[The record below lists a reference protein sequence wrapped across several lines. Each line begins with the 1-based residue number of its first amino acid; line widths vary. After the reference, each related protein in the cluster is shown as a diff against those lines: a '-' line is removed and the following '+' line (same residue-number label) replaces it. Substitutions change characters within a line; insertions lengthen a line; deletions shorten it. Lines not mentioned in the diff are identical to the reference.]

1 MTQEDQHEKLR
12 STLSDILGVP
22 AGEINDETSPDVVPN
37 WDSVMVLNLVL
48 ALEEAYQ
55 ISLSPEEMLEMTSV
69 RSIKELLEAKG
80 C

>member
-1 MTQEDQHEKLR
+1 MTQEDQDEKLR
-12 STLSDILGVP
+12 RTLSDILGVP
-22 AGEINDETSPDVVPN
+22 AGVINDETSPDVVPN

-69 RSIKELLEAKG
+69 RSIKELLEAKE